1 MVSRK
6 ITKELATF
14 LRREVKAKSA
24 EWGELYKLKRITSVK
39 TGLPNLPRLTILSEP
54 WLSYIIAI
62 KSGSEVRLYYYNS
75 TGVLQHGDTFRN
87 EETQILEDIQKKS
100 KRLYRYPTK
109 KKDLSIVD
117 ITKKYDILFLTVWK
131 QITRNLGISKKRQEA
146 RPVIKVVAT
155 AYSGIFNT
163 MFEGYFIYIPLNSLN
178 LQHIFAYYS
187 FYFLLPLPIRKNPN
201 IAESLALRLYD
212 SFKEGGSI
220 LPQLKENRGKT
231 LDSIE
236 EWKGNSAVEILNFLD
251 RLCLYNTEE
260 WKSSDF
266 IALRALY
273 NSKLPKVSRNNLHE
287 VFCQISTIT
296 GNSFLSLL
304 ATILAFPLEKKC
316 GSSSLYESEFSQ
328 VYLFLQDGRIIR
340 VHNFLKENLETIT
353 QGLRKAIKEA
363 LQYWYSNVL
372 DVSCGIN
379 DSFSYIIRN
388 KSDLSIFLDNAKL
401 ISSSGR
407 KITLDH
413 QKHLILPD
421 SELNLS
427 FSSYKEE
434 SDSIISLN
442 YHLVEDEKNIGNPI
456 FTGKIKLLRVA

>member
-24 EWGELYKLKRITSVK
+24 EWGELYKLKRLTSVK

-62 KSGSEVRLYYYNS
+62 KSGSEVRLYYYNG

-87 EETQILEDIQKKS
+87 EETQILESIQKKS
-100 KRLYRYPTK
+100 RRLYRYPTK

-117 ITKKYDILFLTVWK
+117 ITKEYDILFLAIWK
-131 QITRNLGISKKRQEA
+131 QITRNLRISKKRQET

-155 AYSGIFNT
+155 AFPGIFNT
-163 MFEGYFIYIPLNSLN
+163 RFEGYFIYIPLNSLN
-178 LQHIFAYYS
+178 LQHIFVYYS
-187 FYFLLPLPIRKNPN
+187 FYFLLPLPIRKNTN
-201 IAESLALRLYD
+201 ISESLALRLYD
-212 SFKEGGSI
+212 SFKEGNSI
-220 LPQLKENRGKT
+220 LEQLKEDGGKT
-231 LDSIE
+231 FDSIE
-236 EWKGNSAVEILNFLD
+236 EWKCNSALEILNFLD

-316 GSSSLYESEFSQ
+316 DSFSLNESEISQ
-328 VYLFLQDGRIIR
+328 VYLFIQNGRIIR
-340 VHNFLKENLETIT
+340 VHNFLKENPETIT
-353 QGLRKAIKEA
+353 QGLRKAIREA

-372 DVSCGIN
+372 DVSCEIK
-379 DSFSYIIRN
+379 DSCSYTIRN
-388 KSDLSIFLDNAKL
+388 KSDLTIFLDNAKL
-401 ISSSGR
+401 ISSSGS
-407 KITLDH
+407 KTSLDN

-421 SELNLS
+421 SKVNLS
-427 FSSYKEE
+427 FSSYTKEL
-434 SDSIISLN
+434 DSIISLN
-442 YHLVEDEKNIGNPI
+442 YYLLKDEKNIGNPI
-456 FTGKIKLLRVA
+456 FTGKIKLL

>member
-6 ITKELATF
+6 IIKVLASL
-14 LRREVKAKSA
+14 LRKEVKAKSA
-24 EWGELYKLKRITSVK
+24 EWGELYKLKRLTSVK
-39 TGLPNLPRLTILSEP
+39 TGLPNLPRLTILNEP

-62 KSGSEVRLYYYNS
+62 KSGSEVRLYYYNYK
-75 TGVLQHGDTFRN
+75 GVLQHGDTFRN

-117 ITKKYDILFLTVWK
+117 ITKEYDILFLSIWK
-131 QITRNLGISKKRQEA
+131 QITQNLRISKKRQKS

-155 AYSGIFNT
+155 VYSGIFNT
-163 MFEGYFIYIPLNSLN
+163 KLEGYFIYIPLNSLN
-178 LQHIFAYYS
+178 LQHIFTYYS

-212 SFKEGGSI
+212 SFKEGDSI
-220 LPQLKENRGKT
+220 LPQLKEDGGKT
-231 LDSIE
+231 FDYIE
-236 EWKGNSAVEILNFLD
+236 EWKCNSTLEILNFLD

-266 IALRALY
+266 IALRTLY

-304 ATILAFPLEKKC
+304 AAILAFPLEKKC
-316 GSSSLYESEFSQ
+316 SSFSLNESDISQ
-328 VYLFLQDGRIIR
+328 IYFFIQNGRIIR
-340 VHNFLKENLETIT
+340 IHNLLKENLETIT
-353 QGLRKAIKEA
+353 QGLQKAIKEA

-372 DVSCGIN
+372 DVSCEIN
-379 DSFSYIIRN
+379 DFCTYTIRN
-388 KSDLSIFLDNAKL
+388 KSDLTIFLDNAKL
-401 ISSSGR
+401 ISTSGS
-407 KITLDH
+407 KITLDY

-421 SELNLS
+421 SEVNLS
-427 FSSYKEE
+427 FSSYTEE
-434 SDSIISLN
+434 LDSIISLN
-442 YHLVEDEKNIGNPI
+442 YHLVEDEKNIRNPI
-456 FTGKIKLLRVA
+456 FTGKIKLL